1 MFPRA
6 SRCDGSAND
15 SRSQWQAGGQLCD
28 SLCRL
33 DRALLIALACL
44 AAVPSA
50 RADELPLFQAGFH
63 GGYRMGGNLE
73 DQDSGEDRDL
83 SDSSAF
89 AVALE
94 LRYAKGDDRFY
105 QLWYSRQ
112 STDVNDGIEKH
123 DADIEYLHIGGTLP
137 FGGWEHAQPYFAAGL
152 GATRFSASGPDADD
166 ETDFSGSA
174 AFGLEIPVGRHA
186 AIRLEARGYLT
197 LVDADTAF
205 FCRSDGG
212 AGLCA
217 IVASGSSFF
226 QAEGL
231 AGILVRF

>member
-1 MFPRA
+1 VISPSFIVVT
-6 SRCDGSAND
+6 
-15 SRSQWQAGGQLCD
+15 
-28 SLCRL
+28 
-33 DRALLIALACL
+33 LLL
-44 AAVPSA
+44 AATAVV
-50 RADELPLFQAGFH
+50 ADELPLFQAGIN
-63 GGYRMGGNLE
+63 GGYRVGGSLE
-73 DQDSGEDRDL
+73 DQATGEDRDL
-83 SDSSAF
+83 DDSSTI

-94 LRYAKGDDRFY
+94 LRYGKGDDRFY

-112 STDVNDGIEKH
+112 ASEVDDGLQKH
-123 DADIEYLHIGGTLP
+123 DADVEYLHIGGTLP
-137 FGGWEHAQPYFAAGL
+137 FGGWEHARPYFAAGL
-152 GATRFSASGPDADD
+152 GATRFSASGAD
-166 ETDFSGSA
+166 TDDRTNFSGSA
-174 AFGLEIPVGRHA
+174 ALGLEIPLAKHA

-212 AGLCA
+212 AGVCA

>member
-1 MFPRA
+1 MIRPSFIA
-6 SRCDGSAND
+6 VT
-15 SRSQWQAGGQLCD
+15 
-28 SLCRL
+28 
-33 DRALLIALACL
+33 LLL
-44 AAVPSA
+44 AATAVA
-50 RADELPLFQAGFH
+50 ADELPLFQAGIN
-63 GGYRMGGNLE
+63 GGYRVGGSLE
-73 DQDSGEDRDL
+73 DQATGEDRDL
-83 SDSSAF
+83 DDSSTI

-94 LRYAKGDDRFY
+94 LRYGKGDDRFY

-112 STDVNDGIEKH
+112 ASEVDDGLQKH
-123 DADIEYLHIGGTLP
+123 DADVEYLHIGGTLP
-137 FGGWEHAQPYFAAGL
+137 FGGWEHARPYFAAGL
-152 GATRFSASGPDADD
+152 GATRFSASGAD
-166 ETDFSGSA
+166 TDDRTNFSGSA
-174 AFGLEIPVGRHA
+174 ALGLEIPLAKHA

-212 AGLCA
+212 AGVCA